1 MTLDPTVSLGALL
14 AVGVT
19 LFLAALA
26 GYAGYVRLSSK
37 VVEVEGRA
45 RDTDKAVEAY
55 GSALAQ
61 LRLHVSETCVK
72 KDDLEKI
79 EMRLFTKMDTVEHSI
94 RNALTE
100 VVKAM
105 RPTRRGSE

>member
-14 AVGVT
+14 AIGVT
-19 LFLAALA
+19 LFLAAIA
-26 GYAGYVRLSSK
+26 GYAGYVTLRNK
-37 VVEVEGRA
+37 VTEVEGRA

-55 GSALAQ
+55 GTALAE

-72 KDDLEKI
+72 KEDLKDIEK
-79 EMRLFTKMDTVEHSI
+79 RLFTKMDTVEHSI

>member
-1 MTLDPTVSLGALL
+1 VTLDPTISLGVLL

-19 LFLAALA
+19 VFLAALG
-26 GYAGYVRLSSK
+26 GYAGYVTLRNK
-37 VVEVEGRA
+37 VTEVEGRG

-55 GSALAQ
+55 GTALAD

-72 KDDLEKI
+72 KEDLKEIEK
-79 EMRLFTKMDTVEHSI
+79 RLFTKMDTVEHSI

-100 VVKAM
+100 MIRNM
-105 RPTRRGSE
+105 RPRRGDD